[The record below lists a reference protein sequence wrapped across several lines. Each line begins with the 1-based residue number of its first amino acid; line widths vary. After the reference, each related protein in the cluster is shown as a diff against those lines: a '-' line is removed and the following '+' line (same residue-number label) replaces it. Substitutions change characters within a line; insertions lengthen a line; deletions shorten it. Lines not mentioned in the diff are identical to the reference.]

1 METGLN
7 YRQGKAVVSTGLPSR
22 AKIMMQFVDSCKKL
36 EAWKKIEL
44 QQWLKN
50 HGLKV
55 LGTKEELVARVD
67 NAKRAGVET
76 VVERAARENEEIAKR
91 AEEKLSMPTET
102 LPDPKNLRSWTKDL
116 SRLPRLTSKDLM
128 NNLVFGSCKFYKNE
142 DMQCF
147 KQLKA
152 YKFFKDGHVQDI
164 ELTFINSRSSYCC
177 VRAKVLPSMK
187 TDRVYN
193 TWISMAKDTANVFSA
208 NCNCIAG

>member
-1 METGLN
+1 MAE
-7 YRQGKAVVSTGLPSR
+7 
-22 AKIMMQFVDSCKKL
+22 FVDVNSDQSYKAWKKL
-36 EAWKKIEL
+36 EPE
-44 QQWLKN
+44 QWLKN

-55 LGTKEELVARVD
+55 SGTKEELVARAE

-76 VVERAARENEEIAKR
+76 VVERAASENKEITKR
-91 AEEKLSMPTET
+91 AAEKLSTPTET

-116 SRLPRLTSKDLM
+116 SRFPGLTSKDMM
-128 NNLVFGSCKFYKNE
+128 NYFVFGSCKFYKNE
-142 DMQCF
+142 DMQCL

-164 ELTFINSRSSYCC
+164 ELALLNDRSSYCF

-187 TDRVYN
+187 TDRVYD
-193 TWISMAKDTANVFSA
+193 TWISMVKDTANVFSA

>member
-1 METGLN
+1 M
-7 YRQGKAVVSTGLPSR
+7 VSTELPSR
-22 AKIMMQFVDSCKKL
+22 VKIMAEFVSAMPTALSFVKPGRSL
-36 EAWKKIEL
+36 
-44 QQWLKN
+44 N
-50 HGLKV
+50 YNNGLKITDV
-55 LGTKEELVARVD
+55 SGTKEELVARVE
-67 NAKRAGVET
+67 NAKEAGDET
-76 VVERAARENEEIAKR
+76 VVERAAPENEEITKR
-91 AEEKLSMPTET
+91 AVEKLSTPTP